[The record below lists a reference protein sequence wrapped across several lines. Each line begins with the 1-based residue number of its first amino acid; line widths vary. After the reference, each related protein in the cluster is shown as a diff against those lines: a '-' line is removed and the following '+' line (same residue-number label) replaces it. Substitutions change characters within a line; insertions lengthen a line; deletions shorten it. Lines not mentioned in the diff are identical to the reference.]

1 MCVGEGEYMCRMSA
15 CIYSTCTH
23 HSPIA
28 SVVKEYTYTQ
38 CLAHFHAQCQ
48 SSILISAIDMRLSEI
63 KTFSEEDHI

>member
-28 SVVKEYTYTQ
+28 SVVKEYLHTV
-38 CLAHFHAQCQ
+38 F
-48 SSILISAIDMRLSEI
+48 SSLPCTMSKFDFDKCHRHEI
-63 KTFSEEDHI
+63 E